1 MPDRL
6 LHPFRLAIAW
16 LLALAT
22 AIGVAG
28 VAAQPAAAQS
38 LTLRPCGTDGRV
50 QCGRLSVPVDRTG
63 TVPGQIS
70 LSVRLVRATGRS
82 RGTVLFLAGGPGEG
96 VTGLAPFLGDPRLSP
111 LGNVLRDHDLLL
123 FDQRG
128 TGASGL
134 LRCPLVELTEAEDP
148 RPEIA
153 ACAQRLGPRRD
164 YYQTRDSVEDIDAV
178 RAALGRRQLSI
189 VGVSYGTKVAVDY
202 ARAHPGNVTRL
213 VLDSVV
219 APGGPDP
226 LMRETIAATRRVLP
240 ALCAPLCS
248 RINPDPVGDLRALV
262 AQIRQGGPL
271 FGFAVG
277 LDGGRKALRIDRS
290 GLLALMITG
299 DLGLSPI
306 FPQFPAA
313 LRSAR
318 QGDTGPL
325 FRLQQI
331 ANAVELPADP
341 RAFSVAL
348 LLATTCTERSFPWSP
363 STPIGAREAEARQ
376 AVAALGDATF
386 DPFDAQTAL
395 ETGTAALCESWP
407 APARPPAPQAGPLPA
422 VPALLL
428 NGTRDVRT
436 PLEAA
441 RATAAQLPGARLVPV
456 GGTGHSTITS
466 DFSGCAPRVMQRF
479 FAGLPF
485 GSCLRAFPLLPPAG
499 VAPTSLSQVPPTPG
513 VGGRVGQTA
522 CAAGLTLADAGGSLL
537 GGSVTV
543 TPGRVILRSTG
554 LRAGLLVVTVRLEPE
569 PTATLNLEGYS
580 YVRGVSM
587 SGNPRRGVRVYGP
600 AAAPGTVRLQGN
612 TLIGRLGGRAIRSDL
627 TRCLNGGFGPTIL
640 IPASAS
646 SLASAALTPRLR

>member
-1 MPDRL
+1 M
-6 LHPFRLAIAW
+6 AIAS
-16 LLALAT
+16 LPVLVFVTALA
-22 AIGVAG
+22 
-28 VAAQPAAAQS
+28 AAPQPAAAQS
-38 LTLRPCGTDGRV
+38 LSLRPCSPDGRIL
-50 QCGRLSVPVDRTG
+50 CGQLSVPLDRTA
-63 TVPGQIS
+63 TVPGGVS

-96 VTGLAPFLGDPRLSP
+96 VTGLAPFLGDPRVSP

-153 ACAQRLGPRRD
+153 ACAQRLGARRD

-178 RAALGRRQLSI
+178 RAALGRSRLSI
-189 VGVSYGTKVAVDY
+189 VGVSYGTKVAVEY
-202 ARAHPGNVTRL
+202 ARAHPGNVARL

-226 LMRETIAATRRVLP
+226 LVRETIAATRRVLP
-240 ALCAPLCS
+240 ALCAPVCS
-248 RINPDPVGDLRALV
+248 RINPDPVGDLRQLV

-277 LDGGRKALRIDRS
+277 LDGRRKALRIDRS
-290 GLLALMITG
+290 SLLALLITG
-299 DLGLSPI
+299 DLGVSPI
-306 FPQFPAA
+306 FPQLPAA

-331 ANAVELPADP
+331 ASAVELPTNP

-348 LLATTCTERSFPWSP
+348 LLATTCTERSFPFSP

-376 AVAALGDATF
+376 RVAALGEAPF

-395 ETGTAALCESWP
+395 ETGTASLCQSWP
-407 APARPPAPQAGPLPA
+407 APVRPPAAPAGPLPP

-485 GSCLRAFPLLPPAG
+485 GSCLRVRPLLPPAR
-499 VAPTSLSQVPPTPG
+499 VAPTSLSQVPPAPG
-513 VGGRVGQTA
+513 LTGRVGQTA
-522 CAAGLTLADAGGSLL
+522 CAVGRTLDDAGGSLL

-543 TPGRVILRSTG
+543 APGRVILRATG
-554 LRAGLLVVTVRLEPE
+554 LRAGLVVVTVHQPE
-569 PTATLNLEGYS
+569 LTATMNLQGYS
-580 YVRGVSM
+580 YVRGVSL
-587 SGNPRRGVRVYGP
+587 SGNPRRLVRIYGP
-600 AAAPGTVRLQGN
+600 AAARGAVRLQGN
-612 TLIGRLGGRAIRSDL
+612 TLTGRLGGRPIRTNL

-646 SLASAALTPRLR
+646 SLASAALMPRLR